1 MKSEP
6 RIAYFRFY
14 EELNDFLPP
23 EKHKRTF
30 LHRFSGQPAVKD
42 VIEALGV
49 PHTEVDL
56 ILVNGK
62 SVGFDYLLQPGD
74 RVAVYPVFESF
85 DISGVSKVRKT
96 PLRQTRFIAD
106 VHLGKLA
113 RRLRMLGF
121 DTRYANH
128 WDDPTLIDIALR
140 ERRIILTRDRGVL
153 KHKRVTHGYWIR
165 ATRPDEQLR
174 EVIRRFHLKK
184 SFKPFTR
191 CMVCNGLLAAV
202 KKEEISSQLPEKP
215 RKTFNKFYRCQHCGK
230 IYWEGSHVQ
239 RMMRYLAAIE
249 NELEQGR

>member
-1 MKSEP
+1 MKSGS
-6 RIAYFRFY
+6 RTAFFRFY

-30 LHRFSGQPAVKD
+30 SHQFSGQPAVKD
-42 VIEALGV
+42 VIEAFGV

-56 ILVNGK
+56 ILVNGE
-62 SVGFDYLLQPGD
+62 SVGFDYRLQSGD
-74 RVAVYPVFESF
+74 RVAVYPVFESL
-85 DISGVSKVRKT
+85 DISGVSKVRRT

-106 VHLGKLA
+106 VHLGSLA

-121 DTRYANH
+121 DTLYANH
-128 WDDPTLIDIALR
+128 WDDKTLIDIALR
-140 ERRIILTRDRGVL
+140 EQRIILTRDRGLL
-153 KHKRVTHGYWIR
+153 KHKQVTHGYWVR
-165 ATRPDEQLR
+165 ATCPDEQLR

-191 CMVCNGLLAAV
+191 CMVCNGLLVAV
-202 KKEEISSQLPEKP
+202 EKGEIDSQLPKNT

-239 RMMRYLAAIE
+239 QMMGYLAAIKD
-249 NELEQGR
+249 ELEQGG